1 MRRVGHWLLV
11 LALAC
16 TPAPASDDEH
26 ASNSVSEASSS
37 SEGASTSESS
47 DASAS
52 DATTLLESESG
63 PPPDLAPLDCD
74 PIAQDCPPDFKCV
87 PYQQGETWDAN
98 KCVPVRGELPA
109 GAACRSAGP
118 SVATDDCDASS
129 MCWEG
134 MCVPFC
140 SGSARSPSCP
150 TSHVCTIAYAGVVAY
165 CEPTCDPLVQDCPA
179 GEGCFWVGDQ
189 FVCMS
194 AAACQPQ
201 GQQCS
206 FIADCCETQI
216 CMAAARVPGCATPFC
231 CADLCDLDRPTCPP
245 GSSCVPFFGGG
256 APPSY
261 EDVGVCSLP

>member
-1 MRRVGHWLLV
+1 MLDG
-11 LALAC
+11 
-16 TPAPASDDEH
+16 
-26 ASNSVSEASSS
+26 
-37 SEGASTSESS
+37 
-47 DASAS
+47 
-52 DATTLLESESG
+52 ESG
-63 PPPDLAPLDCD
+63 PPPDFAPLDCD
-74 PIAQDCPPDFKCV
+74 PIAQDCPPAFKCV
-87 PYQQGETWDAN
+87 GYQQGGVTWDAN
-98 KCVPVRGELPA
+98 KCVPVLGDRPA
-109 GAACRSAGP
+109 GAACRSDGP
-118 SVATDDCDASS
+118 IAATDDCDASS
-129 MCWEG
+129 MCWAG
-134 MCVPFC
+134 VCVPFC

-150 TSHVCTIAYAGVVAY
+150 TSHVCTIAYAGVIAY

-216 CMAAARVPGCATPFC
+216 CMEASRVPGCATPFC
-231 CADLCDLDRPTCPP
+231 CADLCDLDRPACPP
-245 GSSCVPFFGGG
+245 GSNCVPFFGGG